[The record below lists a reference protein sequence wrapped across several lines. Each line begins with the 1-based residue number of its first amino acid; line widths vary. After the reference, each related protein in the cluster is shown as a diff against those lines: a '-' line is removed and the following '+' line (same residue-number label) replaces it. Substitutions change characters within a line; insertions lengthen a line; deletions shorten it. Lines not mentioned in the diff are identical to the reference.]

1 MNVLVKSTVR
11 EIRSSIGRYLAI
23 LAITALGVGFF
34 AGLRAC
40 RPSFTNTIARYFEAQ
55 NFYDYRLLSSVGF
68 SKDSISVLSNQGKIS
83 EAEGALYED
92 VLVAAGEDT
101 LVLRVHSVTS
111 SINKLKLVSG
121 RLPEADN
128 ECVVDADYFDED
140 MVGQTLSFASFNSE
154 ATLDAFTTTE
164 YTVVGTATT
173 PLYISGDRGTTSLGS
188 GSIRAFV
195 YVNESCFTADYYK
208 EIYLTLENQAE
219 IYSDA
224 YREIVSNFK
233 TDVTE
238 LAVEQAGRRYQEIVS
253 DAQDEIDEARAALDK
268 ASAELNAQKEAA
280 TQAAVEL
287 IVTMGLPAAPD
298 NPYYAQILDEI
309 NALFTDAENELA
321 EGYME
326 LADAQREVDSITA
339 PAVYVL
345 TRSGNAGYAA
355 FEQDSTIIENIS
367 VVFPAFFFLVA
378 ALVCVTTMTRM
389 VDEQRTQ
396 IGVWKAMGYSKEHI
410 SCKYLFYAGSAGLFG
425 CVLGFFAG
433 TGFIPVIFWCAYS
446 TSYNFAD
453 TLLYAFDPVMYV
465 MSLVISMLC
474 TAGVTVLCCWTALRE
489 VPAAILRPKTPKSGK
504 RILLERFGFWR
515 HISFLHKVSLR
526 NVIRY
531 KQRFFLMILG
541 ISGCTALLLTGFGIR
556 DSVQNMTDYQ
566 YGEITLYDAEVS
578 FTNPISMEEQEGF
591 LSRYDDIE
599 AVLFLSECN
608 ADITS
613 SSGTK
618 SVQLTA
624 VMGDNITSCVNLH
637 TDDETVPYPRDGEVI
652 LCRGVADKLQAKV
665 GETVVLTDD
674 SLHQIS
680 VVVTGVFDNYVGS
693 FVFVSEDTMAQLCG
707 EAPVNAAYV
716 SFKTDAKPNY
726 TMASMLND
734 DLVGHVALNENT
746 REAIETSFTSLNL
759 VVLLII
765 LCAGVLAFVV
775 LFNLI
780 NINIGERIREVA
792 TIKVLGFFDAESS
805 AYVFREVNMLTVAGS
820 LLGLLFG
827 RFLHAFVMEQIKPDG
842 ICFDSRIVW
851 SSYLFSIAITFVFAM
866 LVNFAMQFKLKKISM
881 AESLKSV
888 E

>member
-1 MNVLVKSTVR
+1 MNALVKSTVR

-40 RPSFTNTIARYFEAQ
+40 RPSFTNTIARYFEDQ
-55 NFYDYRLLSSVGF
+55 SFYDYRLLSSVGF
-68 SKDSISVLSNQGKIS
+68 SKDSICALSKQGNIS
-83 EAEGALYED
+83 AAEGALYED

-101 LVLRVHSVTS
+101 LVFRVHSVTS
-111 SINKLKLVSG
+111 SINKLRLVSG

-140 MVGQTLSFASFNSE
+140 MVGQTLPFASFNSD
-154 ATLDAFTTTE
+154 ATLGAFNTAE
-164 YTVVGTATT
+164 YTVVGTVTT
-173 PLYISGDRGTTSLGS
+173 PLYISGDRGTTSLGN
-188 GSIRAFV
+188 GSISAFV
-195 YVNESCFTADYYK
+195 YVNESCFTANYYK
-208 EIYLTLENQAE
+208 EVYLTLENRAE
-219 IYSDA
+219 VYSEA
-224 YREIVSNFK
+224 YRDIVANTK

-238 LAVEQAGRRYQEIVS
+238 LAEEQAGRRYLEIVS
-253 DAQDEIDEARAALDK
+253 DAQDEIDEAMAALHE
-268 ASAELNAQKEAA
+268 ASAELNARKEAA
-280 TQAAVEL
+280 IQEAFEPIIA
-287 IVTMGLPAAPD
+287 MGLSASPD
-298 NPYYAQILDEI
+298 NPYYAQIFDEI
-309 NALFTDAENELA
+309 NALFADAENELA
-321 EGYME
+321 DGYMD
-326 LADAQREVDSITA
+326 LANAQREVDSIT
-339 PAVYVL
+339 PPTVYVL
-345 TRSGNAGYAA
+345 TRSENAGYAA

-396 IGVWKAMGYSKEHI
+396 IGVWKAMGYNRGQI
-410 SCKYLFYAGSAGLFG
+410 SCKYLFYAGTAGLFG

-433 TGFIPVIFWCAYS
+433 TGCIPAIFWFAYS

-474 TAGVTVLCCWTALRE
+474 TAGVTVLCCWNALRE

-504 RILLERFGFWR
+504 RILLERLGFWR

-556 DSVQNMTDYQ
+556 DSVQNVTDYQ

-578 FTNPISMEEQEGF
+578 FADPISMEEQEGF

-613 SSGTK
+613 GSGTK

-624 VMGDNITSCVNLH
+624 VMGDDITSYVNLR
-637 TDDETVPYPRDGEVI
+637 TDDETVSYPRDGEVI

-693 FVFVSEDTMAQLCG
+693 FVFVSEGTMAQLCG
-707 EAPVNAAYV
+707 EAPVNAAYAR
-716 SFKTDAKPNY
+716 FKADAEPNY
-726 TMASMLND
+726 TTASVRND
-734 DLVGHVALNENT
+734 DLVGHVALNKNT
-746 REAIETSFTSLNL
+746 RETIETSFTSLNL
-759 VVLLII
+759 VVVLIT
-765 LCAGVLAFVV
+765 LCAGALAFIV

-792 TIKVLGFFDAESS
+792 TIKVLGFFDTESS
-805 AYVFREVNMLTVAGS
+805 AYVFREVNMLTVAGA

-842 ICFDSRIVW
+842 ICFDRRIVW
-851 SSYLFSIAITFVFAM
+851 SSYLFSIVITLVFAM
-866 LVNFAMQFKLKKISM
+866 LVKFAMQFKLKKISM